1 MWWTLVKFVNW
12 YKTIWIINR
21 IWTNMHAYF
30 RFTNQHYK
38 CYVHHL
44 QKNPKN
50 PNICDTICY
59 ISFINGCFFL
69 SAILQNPCI
78 VWFTASVCDL
88 NVFLKYFVARPMMT
102 SSKRH
107 PTRTHHRGLLPSRG
121 DSKSC
126 KASCWLWWP
135 SSSPLLSDSASSSLG
150 DKQMLRS
157 SNTKEGRKC
166 FI

>member
-1 MWWTLVKFVNW
+1 MHILYSQTD
-12 YKTIWIINR
+12 IINVTF
-21 IWTNMHAYF
+21 IIYNKKKQTQTFVILSVTLASLMFFYQQYF
-30 RFTNQHYK
+30 KILALSNLQHL
-38 CYVHHL
+38 C
-44 QKNPKN
+44 N
-50 PNICDTICY
+50 
-59 ISFINGCFFL
+59 
-69 SAILQNPCI
+69 A
-78 VWFTASVCDL
+78 VCDL
-88 NVFLKYFVARPMMT
+88 NIFLKYFVARPMMT

-107 PTRTHHRGLLPSRG
+107 PTRTQHRGLLPSRG

-135 SSSPLLSDSASSSLG
+135 SSSPRLSDSASSSLG